1 LIKQNSNSKPYYST
15 YIKFI
20 QEDHGAQ
27 HSSVPNQDDM
37 FPFRLKQ
44 TLDFKV
50 SLIFADFL
58 ITEIEKEVE
67 V

>member
-1 LIKQNSNSKPYYST
+1 
-15 YIKFI
+15 
-20 QEDHGAQ
+20 
-27 HSSVPNQDDM
+27 M